1 MLFSS
6 FLYSFSVLKNLVLD
20 MKNIV
25 FEIEKNK
32 YFFLFFV
39 EKSFLF
45 REMWLFLNMWTDWKI
60 NIYKVL
66 I

>member
-20 MKNIV
+20 TKNIV

-45 REMWLFLNMWTDWKI
+45 REKWLFLNMWTDWKI

>member
-20 MKNIV
+20 PKNIV

-45 REMWLFLNMWTDWKI
+45 REKWLFLNMWTDWKI

>member
-20 MKNIV
+20 TKNIV

-32 YFFLFFV
+32 YFFLFFA

-45 REMWLFLNMWTDWKI
+45 REKWLFLNMWTDWKI

>member
-20 MKNIV
+20 TKNIV

-45 REMWLFLNMWTDWKI
+45 REKWLFLNMWTDLKI

>member
-6 FLYSFSVLKNLVLD
+6 LLYSVSVLKNLVLD
-20 MKNIV
+20 TKNIV

-45 REMWLFLNMWTDWKI
+45 REKWLFLNMWTDWKI

>member
-20 MKNIV
+20 TKNTV

-45 REMWLFLNMWTDWKI
+45 REKWLFLNMWTDWKI